1 MKPAIL
7 LGHLSNKNN
16 EGMIIRTAEAM
27 GINLVMNLSKNKKF
41 ESSTKH
47 DRHMHFVF
55 QESTDKFIKFCKENN
70 HSIVCLENTENAVF
84 LPEAN
89 YPKNP
94 VFVTGNEKEG
104 VPKEILEQA
113 DLVVK
118 IPQAYS
124 YCVCMNTAIACS
136 IVLYDWFQKN
146 IQKRSYGYKSGFS
159 HTLASP
165 TFPTQKDLIGIKRNF
180 GFCSKVG
187 RNS

>member
-27 GINLVMNLSKNKKF
+27 GINLVMNLSDCKKY

-47 DRHMHFVF
+47 DKHMHFVKH
-55 QESTDKFIKFCKENN
+55 ESIDKFIEFCKSNN

-94 VFVTGNEKEG
+94 VFVTGNESKG

-118 IPQAYS
+118 IPQAFS

-146 IQKRSYGYKSGFS
+146 IHKRSYGYKSGS
-159 HTLASP
+159 SSRR
-165 TFPTQKDLIGIKRNF
+165 LI
-180 GFCSKVG
+180 
-187 RNS
+187 